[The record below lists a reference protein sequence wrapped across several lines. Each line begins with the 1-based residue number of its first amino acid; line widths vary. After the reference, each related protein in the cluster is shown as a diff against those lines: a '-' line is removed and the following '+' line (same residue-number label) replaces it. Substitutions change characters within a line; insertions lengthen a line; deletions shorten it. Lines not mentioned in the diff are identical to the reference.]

1 MRKDIFT
8 NASIVLAL
16 LLCGGAMAEAVPAS
30 VSTARFDIDTFSWPR
45 EIKTSEELA
54 ALYDVTY
61 FAGETVSITAPGG
74 SVTELVSSAAA
85 DGEVALPINASGI
98 WTLVNS
104 KQGSSS
110 IAVRYSIFGSG
121 GEGTAESPARAVS
134 AGEFAE
140 LVAQGKTAFVFDD
153 GFYCPPGTVI
163 DLKGTYVKMPSSTAC
178 GSIAF
183 TVTNTTEEDGTLE
196 VEVPQGVTATNSGMT
211 LTGNLRLVK
220 SGPGTLIAGLRSQTY
235 SGGTEVVAGVLMAKY
250 NGAANGGHLFGE
262 YDSQIVIRAGATFD
276 LNAQPQNNNYL
287 YVLDGGTI
295 TSSASGFGDTN
306 IILKD
311 IILTADSAVNGQNN
325 IGLIHGGYA
334 PTSLDL
340 GGHTLTINIATA
352 KYFYLINTE
361 VKNGTIDVVHGGWL
375 QTGNASRKD
384 EASGVVASNVNFKV
398 NGALNLYAPM
408 SMGGYEAIY
417 GGSNGGTVPLKVY
430 GVFKPSDHNYFY
442 GCTLQDGAVMDLS
455 ARTSTLPLVSSC
467 TGGKTNL
474 EFAVN
479 ATIKI
484 KLGDWAVGVND
495 CIVSW
500 NSAPSN
506 LDTLTFKSVDDESF
520 RVVVKSDGLYTMRG
534 LVISIR

>member
-8 NASIVLAL
+8 NASMFLAL

-30 VSTARFDIDTFSWPR
+30 VSTVRFEIDTFSSPR
-45 EIKTSEELA
+45 EIKTSEELE
-54 ALYDVTY
+54 ALYDATY
-61 FAGETVSITAPGG
+61 FSGETVSMTAPGG

-104 KQGSSS
+104 AQGSSS
-110 IAVRYSIFGSG
+110 IAVRYSLFGSG

-140 LVAQGKTAFVFDD
+140 LVAQGKTSFIFENVFC
-153 GFYCPPGTVI
+153 YSPGTVI
-163 DLKGTYVKMPSSTAC
+163 DLKGTYVKMPSSIAC

-196 VEVPQGVTATNSGMT
+196 VEVPQGVTATNSGMA
-211 LTGNLRLVK
+211 LTGNIRLVK

-235 SGGTEVVAGVLMAKY
+235 SGGTEVAAGVLMAKF

-262 YDSQIVIRAGATFD
+262 YDSQIVIREGATFD
-276 LNAQPQNNNYL
+276 MNAQPQNNNYL
-287 YVLDGGTI
+287 YVLDGGTV
-295 TSSASGFGDTN
+295 TSSAAGFTSGN
-306 IILKD
+306 IMFKD
-311 IILTADSAVNGQNN
+311 IILTADSRVNGQND
-325 IGLIHGGYA
+325 IGLIQGGYE

-340 GGHTLTINIATA
+340 GGHTLTIDIATA
-352 KYFYLINTE
+352 KYFYLMATE

-375 QTGNASRKD
+375 QTGNASHRV
-384 EASGVVASNVNFKV
+384 EAYGTVASNVNFKV

-417 GGSNGGTVPLKVY
+417 GGGNGCTVPLKVY

-467 TGGKTNL
+467 TTGKTNL
-474 EFAVN
+474 EFADN
-479 ATIKI
+479 ATVKI
-484 KLGDWAVGVND
+484 KLGDWAVGVDD
-495 CIVSW
+495 CIVGWSTPPA
-500 NSAPSN
+500 NIG
-506 LDTLTFKSVDDESF
+506 TLTFKSVDDEFF
-520 RVVVKSDGLYTMRG
+520 RVIVKSDGLYTLRG
-534 LVISIR
+534 LVLSVR